1 MQTQQ
6 PSIET
11 ERLGP
16 LAHLV
21 GSWEGEKGH
30 DFSPSEQDSVETR
43 YRETTSFEPV
53 GPINNGSQ
61 ALYGLRFST
70 YAWPYDGDE
79 QPFHEE
85 LGYWLWSPKD
95 RQVIRCLSKRNGIV
109 INAGGQCDRD
119 DAQHLEMS
127 AQADDDV
134 FGIASTPALNQ
145 GLKTVSYRFTLD
157 MQDENHISYVE
168 EMRLKN
174 GSGDAEFIHKD
185 ENVLTRVF

>member
-6 PSIET
+6 LSTES

-21 GSWEGEKGH
+21 GAWEGEKGH
-30 DFSPSEQDSVETR
+30 DFSPSDRESVETR
-43 YRETTSFEPV
+43 YRETISFEPV
-53 GPINNGSQ
+53 GPITNGTR
-61 ALYGLRFST
+61 ALYGLRYST

-85 LGYWLWSPKD
+85 LGYWLWSPED

-109 INAGGQCDRD
+109 INAGGQCDPG
-119 DAQHLEMS
+119 AQHLEMS
-127 AQADDDV
+127 AQANADV
-134 FGIASTPALNQ
+134 FGIASTPALNH
-145 GLKTVSYRFTLD
+145 GFKTVSYRFTLD

-168 EMRLKN
+168 EMGLKN
-174 GSGDAEFIHKD
+174 GSGDGEYIHKD
-185 ENVLTRVF
+185 ENALTRVF